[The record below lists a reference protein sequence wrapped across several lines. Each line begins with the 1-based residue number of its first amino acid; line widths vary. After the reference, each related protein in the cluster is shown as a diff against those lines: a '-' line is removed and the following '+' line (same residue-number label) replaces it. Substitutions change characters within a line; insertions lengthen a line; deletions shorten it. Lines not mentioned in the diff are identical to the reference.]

1 MHKHT
6 KVRNNFVYLCSNHK
20 NMSEKIEFKTIWRAS
35 SLFGIILAVVSIADL
50 LLENPISKIDGKV
63 GMAVN
68 FIVNLAK
75 IVLCIYL
82 MKRFMVR
89 FRDENEGVTTYDLKR
104 LGNFTA
110 LLSSLIFAAAT
121 MMYYTW
127 NPDIIG
133 EAFDAMIEGE
143 AERLDSNALNALD
156 KMQDSM
162 PQILFMVQFVYCFLW
177 GWILSSILAPRVVGE
192 NPFIYPVKKVEESDG
207 ADNEEEEEDDESE
220 EEGTGGDESK
230 ENGIQ

>member
-1 MHKHT
+1 
-6 KVRNNFVYLCSNHK
+6 
-20 NMSEKIEFKTIWRAS
+20 MSEKIEFKTIWRAA
-35 SLFGIILAVVSIADL
+35 SLFGIILAAVSTADL
-50 LLENPISKIDGKV
+50 LLESPISKIGGKA

-68 FIVNLAK
+68 FIVNVAK

-89 FRDENEGVTTYDLKR
+89 FNDENKNVTTYDLKR
-104 LGNFTA
+104 LGTWTA
-110 LLSSLIFAAAT
+110 LLSSLIFAAMT

-127 NPDIIG
+127 HPEIIG
-133 EAFDAMIEGE
+133 DAFNAMIEDQSE
-143 AERLDSNALNALD
+143 KLDSNALNALD

-162 PQILFMVQFVYCFLW
+162 PQVLFMVQFVYCFLW

-192 NPFIYPVKKVEESDG
+192 NPFLYPVNKAEESDG
-207 ADNEEEEEDDESE
+207 NEEEEEENE
-220 EEGTGGDESK
+220 EDGNSDGEDK